1 MAGSGRIVQAAV
13 GAVAAVVVAGGGAW
27 LLSGPK
33 PSSAQETAKAANQ
46 QPLLARGYTDAP
58 EGTVVIA
65 GDPAGGS
72 VLSELKVKDG
82 QKVKK
87 GDVVAVLSNFA
98 RADVSL
104 RIAEADLAKLKQTG
118 EFVLRGT
125 RQADIALQEAQL
137 KTSIE
142 QHKLDALLRNRAGK
156 APDVRELEA
165 AIAEQGLER
174 QKVRLQLAK
183 TTLANDLAQH
193 EIDLANTQSRV
204 DSAKRTLEDA
214 LVRTPIDGVVVQIF
228 TREGE
233 RVSPNGIVK
242 IVDMSRLRV
251 LADVDELNVGRLKVG
266 GKVDV
271 TFRGNND
278 VYKGTIE
285 RIAPTVKRMQRV
297 EPDGGSS
304 TDARVVQVEITI
316 DDPVSMPQVLG
327 RETRV
332 TFL

>member
-1 MAGSGRIVQAAV
+1 MARAKKFRWGAIGLAILVAIV
-13 GAVAAVVVAGGGAW
+13 GAGLWVM
-27 LLSGPK
+27 PTRQI
-33 PSSAQETAKAANQ
+33 SSAQDTPKAAP
-46 QPLLARGYTDAP
+46 PLIARGYTDAP
-58 EGTVVIA
+58 EGTAVVA

-72 VLSELKVKDG
+72 VLVELKVKDG

-87 GDVVAVLSNFA
+87 GETLAVLSNYA
-98 RADVSL
+98 RADVTL
-104 RIAEADLAKLKQTG
+104 RMAEADLVKLKQMHD
-118 EFVLRGT
+118 FVLKGT
-125 RQADIALQEAQL
+125 RLSDIALQEAAL
-137 KTSIE
+137 KSSIE
-142 QHKLDALLRNRAGK
+142 QNKLDSLQRARSGK
-156 APDVRELEA
+156 PPDVREIET

-174 QKVRLQLAK
+174 QKVRLALLK
-183 TTLANDLAQH
+183 TTLENDLAQH
-193 EIDLANTQSRV
+193 EIDMANTQSRI

-214 LVRTPIDGVVVQIF
+214 LVRSPLDGVVVQIF
-228 TREGE
+228 SRQGE
-233 RVSPNGIVK
+233 RVSPAGIVK
-242 IVDMSRLRV
+242 IVDMAQLRV
-251 LADVDELNVGRLKVG
+251 LADVDELHVNRLKPG

-304 TDARVVQVEITI
+304 TDARVVQVEIKI
-316 DDPVSMPQVLG
+316 DDTSSMPPVLG